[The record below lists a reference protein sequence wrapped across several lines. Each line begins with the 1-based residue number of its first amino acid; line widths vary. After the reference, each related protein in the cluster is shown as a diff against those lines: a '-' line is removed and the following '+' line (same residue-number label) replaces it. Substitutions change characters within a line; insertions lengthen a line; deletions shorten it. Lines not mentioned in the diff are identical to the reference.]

1 MSDKRD
7 KCILRITKLTTRGRG
22 KGSLQRALKHLDKH
36 EKSADITRPELSH
49 LNRSATA
56 LVEKYSYKKCV
67 ALCDELRAE
76 HNKTIDEWNATHD
89 KPKKR
94 HLQQDAA
101 QCFEGLLSFSPEM
114 EGQFD
119 INEWVKVNKQF
130 IKDEFSSKGCK
141 IVRFE
146 LHRDEST
153 CHLSF
158 IAVAHDPHTHRSC
171 ARDILGGNKE
181 LSELQDRYADQMKQ
195 FGLSRGVSRY
205 KEYDSVRKKAVA
217 AGYGADLK
225 SVEQYALDNNIEL
238 PKRRKHQSI
247 GQYKAELQKQVLE
260 LENTVKILKADRDL
274 IIKYFEN
281 HPDVD
286 EFRDRVLY
294 LMDLQDV
301 ASRYCPDPID
311 NATYLDVLHDL
322 INMEHDQNR
331 QQPTRDDDLEL

>member
-1 MSDKRD
+1 MSDTRD

-36 EKSADITRPELSH
+36 DKSADISRPELSH
-49 LNRSATA
+49 LNKSNTK
-56 LVEKYSYKKCV
+56 LVEKFPYKECV
-67 ALCDELRAE
+67 ALCDKLRAE

-94 HLQQDAA
+94 HLKEDAA
-101 QCFEGLLSFSPEM
+101 QCFEGLMSFSPEM

-119 INEWVKVNKQF
+119 IDEWVNANVQF

-141 IVRFE
+141 VIRFE

-158 IAVAHDPHTHRSC
+158 IAIAHDPQTHRSC

-195 FGLSRGVSRY
+195 FGLTRGVSRY

-217 AGYGADLK
+217 HGYGADRK
-225 SVEQYALDNNIEL
+225 SVEQYAKDNDIEL
-238 PKRRKHQSI
+238 PKRRRHQSI

-260 LENTVKILKADRDL
+260 LENAVKNLYADRDL
-274 IIKYFEN
+274 ILKYFDD
-281 HPDVD
+281 HPDVAN
-286 EFRDRVLY
+286 FRDRVMY
-294 LMDLQDV
+294 LTNLEDV
-301 ASRYCPDPID
+301 ASRFGPDPITYE
-311 NATYLDVLHDL
+311 NLSYLDVLNDL
-322 INMEHDQNR
+322 IEYDKNH
-331 QQPTRDDDLEL
+331 QQPTRDDDFDR